1 MPKKHPTSPKAQKG
15 TEDRKHQAIRA
26 DLFAPPG
33 HQASASAEAELQV
46 RVFSLLTRPSLGNMT
61 HSLRKCSRLSSEN

>member
-1 MPKKHPTSPKAQKG
+1 MPKNHPTSPKAQKG
-15 TEDRKHQAIRA
+15 TEDREHQAITS

-46 RVFSLLTRPSLGNMT
+46 RVFSLLTCPSLGNMT
-61 HSLRKCSRLSSEN
+61 HSLRKYSHLSSEN